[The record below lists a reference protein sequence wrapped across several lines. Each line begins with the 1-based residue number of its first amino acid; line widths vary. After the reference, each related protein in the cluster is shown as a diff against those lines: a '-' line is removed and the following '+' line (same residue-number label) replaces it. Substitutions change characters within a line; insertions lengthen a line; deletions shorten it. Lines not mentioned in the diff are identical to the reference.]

1 MIVLFQVKIKINHL
15 KTTLIKK
22 ANLLLL
28 LLTLFSTNSCEP
40 YKIKRFGLSYG
51 AFIMNNGIKFKI
63 HAPSS
68 DFVYLVIFDNIKD
81 KKGNEYLMREIK
93 NGDWEYFLPNAKDGT
108 LYGYRLEGP
117 QNDKDVI
124 IADPYS
130 KATVTQNSWRHVAKS
145 IAINRKFDWEGDSW
159 IKKDP
164 RDLIIY
170 EAHLR
175 DLTQHETS
183 LAKSKGSYLG
193 LIEKNQNG
201 GIKHLKDLGINAI
214 QFLPLWDYANFEIP
228 FKKEVEG
235 FYNDWNPYERNHW
248 GYMPTFFTAPESYYS
263 SDWTDVPGEWNGLD
277 GEAVYEMK
285 TMVKTL
291 HREGI
296 SVILDVVINHVSN
309 YDYHPLK
316 YIDKSLYF
324 KLDSNN
330 NYVSQC
336 CGNLLDTDNEKVRQ
350 YIIESLKYWMTDYHI
365 DGFRFDQ
372 CHLLSK
378 ETAIIIKNELK
389 SINPNVIIYGE
400 AWNERET
407 EFSKIG
413 WGSFNAKFRDALRGD
428 LHNIDEKGFLF
439 GQFRQGET
447 LEDIRSIIM
456 GSSFGSKSI
465 YISPSHSINFLE
477 VHDNYSFSD
486 YLRLSLGLISKNDI
500 FKTPFLP
507 LQKESQLSKINKL
520 AALILLTS
528 QGIPI
533 IHQGQEWAHSQVI
546 SASKVSDLNIGKID
560 GNPYNKDNETNWV
573 NWNHKKTNQDLVD
586 YYINLIEIRK
596 SIPIFRHAGE
606 KDFKFQ
612 GLSKFAIGYTINENL
627 AVYVNSAP
635 MNEVS
640 TYLPEGNWTI
650 LADKDY
656 ADINGLRV
664 TSGKIIIPPTSGL
677 ILKRNN

>member
-1 MIVLFQVKIKINHL
+1 VINNV

-22 ANLLLL
+22 VNIFMLILA
-28 LLTLFSTNSCEP
+28 LFLINSCEF
-40 YKIKRFGLSYG
+40 YKVKRFGLSYG
-51 AFIMNNGIKFKI
+51 AFISNDGIKFKI

-68 DFVYLVIFDNIKD
+68 DFVYLVIFDEIKD
-81 KKGNEYLMREIK
+81 KQGSEYLMGKVE
-93 NGDWEYFLPNAKDGT
+93 NGDWEYFLPNATDGT

-117 QNDKDVI
+117 QNDKNVI

-130 KATVTQNSWRHVAKS
+130 KATVTQNSWRHIAKT
-145 IAINRKFDWEGDSW
+145 IAINGKFNWEGDSW
-159 IKKDP
+159 IKKDQK
-164 RDLIIY
+164 DLIIY

-175 DLTQHETS
+175 DLTQHKTS
-183 LAKSKGSYLG
+183 LAKSRGSYLG

-248 GYMPTFFTAPESYYS
+248 GYMPTFFTAPESYYA
-263 SDWTDVPGEWNGLD
+263 SDWTDIPGKWNGID
-277 GEAVYEMK
+277 GKAVFEMK
-285 TMVKTL
+285 TMVKSL
-291 HREGI
+291 HKEGI

-336 CGNLLDTDNEKVRQ
+336 CGNLLNTDNDKVRQ

-378 ETAIIIKNELK
+378 ETAIIIKNELQ

-400 AWNERET
+400 AWDEREK
-407 EFSKIG
+407 EFSNID
-413 WGSFNAKFRDALRGD
+413 WGSFNAKFRDVLRGD
-428 LHNIDEKGFLF
+428 LNNINEKGFLF
-439 GQFRQGET
+439 GQYRQGESM
-447 LEDIRSIIM
+447 EDICSIIM
-456 GSSFGSKSI
+456 GSSFGAKSI
-465 YISPSHSINFLE
+465 YKSPSHSINFLE

-486 YLRLSLGLISKNDI
+486 YLKLSLGVISKDDT
-500 FKTPFLP
+500 FEEPFLP
-507 LQKESQLSKINKL
+507 LNKESILSKINKL

-528 QGIPI
+528 QGIPL

-546 SASKVSDLNIGKID
+546 SATKNPDLNIGKID
-560 GNPYNKDNETNWV
+560 GNPYNKDNQTNWV
-573 NWNHKKTNQDLVD
+573 NWDNKNINKDLVD
-586 YYINLIEIRK
+586 YYINLIKIRK
-596 SIPIFRHAGE
+596 SIPIFRHANQ

-612 GLSKFAIGYTINENL
+612 GLSEYAIGYTINENI
-627 AVYVNSAP
+627 AVYINSAP
-635 MNEVS
+635 LTEVS
-640 TYLPEGNWTI
+640 TYLPKGNWTI
-650 LADKDY
+650 LADGDS
-656 ADINGLRV
+656 ADIDGLRI
-664 TSGKIIIPPTSGL
+664 TSGQMKIPPSSGL
-677 ILKRNN
+677 ILKKNN